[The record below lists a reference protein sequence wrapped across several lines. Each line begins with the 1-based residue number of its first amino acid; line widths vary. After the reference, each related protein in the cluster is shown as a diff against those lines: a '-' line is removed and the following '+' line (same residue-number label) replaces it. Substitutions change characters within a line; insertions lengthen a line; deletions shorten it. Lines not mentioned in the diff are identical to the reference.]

1 MGFTIV
7 KRLFASAYEPKN
19 LLRTNVIA
27 SGALLMLGDGIQQ
40 SIELHTQTHETGKAT
55 IGQTDSNNIIAEKA

>member
-55 IGQTDSNNIIAEKA
+55 SGQTNSNTIAGQA